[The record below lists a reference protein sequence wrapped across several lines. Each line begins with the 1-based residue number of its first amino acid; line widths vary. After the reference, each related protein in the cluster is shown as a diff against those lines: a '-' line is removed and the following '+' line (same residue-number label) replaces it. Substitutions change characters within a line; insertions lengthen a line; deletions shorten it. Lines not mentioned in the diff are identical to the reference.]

1 MESTIKYIPFFLGV
15 ENVHPNPAVLD
26 LFTGPIWSFDS
37 LSQDFSETLRSKSR
51 RVGSPGRT
59 HGHRLPGL
67 MVTVT
72 NGKFCLHSNRDHVD
86 HAAGDEEA
94 GRDGLVSVV
103 SVWETWERWFPDPR

>member
-1 MESTIKYIPFFLGV
+1 M
-15 ENVHPNPAVLD
+15 ENVHPSPAVLD
-26 LFTGPIWSFDS
+26 LFSFDL

-67 MVTVT
+67 MVMMVTVT
-72 NGKFCLHSNRDHVD
+72 NRKFCLHSNRDHVD
-86 HAAGDEEA
+86 YAAGDEEA
-94 GRDGLVSVV
+94 RRDGLVSVV